1 VNISFAHLQFKQD
14 LGVTDASY
22 GLGVG
27 LFFIGYV
34 LLEVPSN
41 LLMQRIGA
49 RRTVSRIMVLWGIV
63 SAGMMFVRTPG
74 EFYLARILLGA
85 AEAGFFPGVVLYL
98 TYWYPSARRARIT
111 SLLLM
116 AVAVAGVL
124 GGPVSGWIMAN
135 LNNTHGLH
143 GWQWLFLLEGIPA
156 AIAGVVAYFYLDDR
170 PTDAKWL
177 TTEERAIIKY
187 NLDADERQKRTVAQH
202 NFLRVLADPRVY
214 VVALGYMVVPW
225 AGSVLNFWSPSI
237 IHRSGVTD
245 VWHVGLLSMIPYAVG
260 AAFMLLISRHSD
272 RHLERRWHFASMA
285 FLAALGIA
293 LLPSASTNWIA
304 SIGFLTVATIGYLAA
319 VSLFWTIPPAYL
331 SGTAAAGGIALIS
344 CIGQAG
350 GLLAPVVIGWINGL
364 TGNLALG
371 LYVVAAVVVVG
382 GLTVIA
388 GLPARMLRERSES

>member
-1 VNISFAHLQFKQD
+1 MEHATQQDATDHAAPRLASDAAYAKVTWRLLPFLFVCYVLNFIDRVNISFAHLQFKQD

-177 TTEERAIIKY
+177 TNEERAIIKY
-187 NLDADERQKRTVAQH
+187 NLDADEHQKRTVAQH

-260 AAFMLLISRHSD
+260 AAFMLAISRHSD

-285 FLAALGIA
+285 FWRRWASRYCPVRRPTGSHRLG
-293 LLPSASTNWIA
+293 
-304 SIGFLTVATIGYLAA
+304 F
-319 VSLFWTIPPAYL
+319 
-331 SGTAAAGGIALIS
+331 
-344 CIGQAG
+344 
-350 GLLAPVVIGWINGL
+350 
-364 TGNLALG
+364 
-371 LYVVAAVVVVG
+371 
-382 GLTVIA
+382 
-388 GLPARMLRERSES
+388 